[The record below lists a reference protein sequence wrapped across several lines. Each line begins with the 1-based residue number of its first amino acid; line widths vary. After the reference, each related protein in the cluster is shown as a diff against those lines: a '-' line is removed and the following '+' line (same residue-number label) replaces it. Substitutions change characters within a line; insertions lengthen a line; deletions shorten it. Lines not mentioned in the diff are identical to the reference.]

1 MEQIFQIVLADYY
14 RRAVDLDKRR
24 ISMEFSTF
32 IIIVVYLLMFRLT
45 FGSILL
51 VITKLLFKDEP
62 NLMSKGFGR
71 YLSRK
76 SAYKMI
82 LTLAYVIVL
91 NVVSSL
97 NYPVQQSL
105 WLVGMLILIELT
117 VFIYYELPGYW
128 YSELK
133 KGFGNWR
140 WFVV

>member
-1 MEQIFQIVLADYY
+1 MG
-14 RRAVDLDKRR
+14 
-24 ISMEFSTF
+24 FSTF
-32 IIIVVYLLMFRLT
+32 ITIVVYLLMFRLT

-62 NLMSKGFGR
+62 KAYSIAFDR
-71 YLSRK
+71 YLTRK

-82 LTLAYVIVL
+82 MSLSYVIVL

-97 NYPVQQSL
+97 NYPVPQTL
-105 WLVGMLILIELT
+105 WLVGMLILVEFS
-117 VFIYYELPGYW
+117 VFLYYELTSYG

-133 KGFGNWR
+133 NGLGHYR

>member
-1 MEQIFQIVLADYY
+1 
-14 RRAVDLDKRR
+14 
-24 ISMEFSTF
+24 MEFST
-32 IIIVVYLLMFRLT
+32 IIIILIYALTFRLIL
-45 FGSILL
+45 GSVL
-51 VITKLLFKDEP
+51 VALIKLLFRDEP
-62 NLMSKGFGR
+62 KAYSIAFDRFLT
-71 YLSRK
+71 RK

-82 LTLAYVIVL
+82 MSLSYVIVL

-97 NYPVQQSL
+97 NYPVPQTL

-133 KGFGNWR
+133 EGLGNWR